1 MGAPEHDFRG
11 LTAMHELVE
20 HSPVAIDVVVADHHR
35 VVAEGVAALLTPH
48 VRSVVLVYSAV
59 ALLERVGPGM
69 LVVGDID
76 LPDMPGLE
84 PVRRIAERRNGSRFI
99 VLSGHDEPLIVQDA
113 MKSGAWAYVLKQS
126 PRNELLDAVTEVLDG
141 RRYVSPGLMAAL
153 VIAPPSVHRLTR
165 RQREVLERMARGL
178 RASDI
183 ALELGIS
190 VRTVES
196 HRQSLL
202 DLFNVH
208 SGVALVREAI
218 RIGLIRDPGGPYTAP
233 HGEGTL

>member
-1 MGAPEHDFRG
+1 MQEP
-11 LTAMHELVE
+11 VE
-20 HSPVAIDVVVADHHR
+20 RLPLAIDVIVADHHR
-35 VVAEGVAALLTPH
+35 VVAEGVSALLTPH
-48 VRSVVLVYSAV
+48 VRSVVLVHSAA
-59 ALLERVGPGM
+59 ALLERLAPGM

-84 PVRRIAERRNGSRFI
+84 PLRRVAERRDGSRFI

-113 MKSGAWAYVLKQS
+113 MQSGAWAYVLKQS
-126 PRNELLDAVTEVLDG
+126 PRNELLDAVKDVLEDH
-141 RRYVSPGLMAAL
+141 RYVSPGLMAAL
-153 VIAPPSVHRLTR
+153 VNAPPSVHRLTR
-165 RQREVLERMARGL
+165 RQREVLERMAHGL

-183 ALELGIS
+183 ATELGIS

-202 DLFNVH
+202 DLFHVH

-218 RIGLIRDPGGPYTAP
+218 RMGLIRDPAGPYTAP
-233 HGEGTL
+233 RGDGTP

>member
-1 MGAPEHDFRG
+1 MQG
-11 LTAMHELVE
+11 
-20 HSPVAIDVVVADHHR
+20 SPLPVDVVVADHHR
-35 VVAEGVAALLTPH
+35 MVAEGVAALLATH
-48 VRSVVLVYSAV
+48 VRSVVLVHSAG
-59 ALLERVGPGM
+59 ALLERIMPGS

-76 LPDMPGLE
+76 LPDMPGLD
-84 PVRRIAERRNGSRFI
+84 PLRRIAGRQDGTRFI

-113 MKSGAWAYVLKQS
+113 MQSGAWAYVLKQS
-126 PRNELLDAVTEVLDG
+126 PRNELVDAVNDVMAG

-153 VIAPPSVHRLTR
+153 VNAPPSVHRLTR
-165 RQREVLERMARGL
+165 RQREVLERMAQGL

-183 ALELGIS
+183 AAELGIS

-202 DLFNVH
+202 DLFHVH

-218 RIGLIRDPGGPYTAP
+218 RMGLIRDTAGGYPGTRDD
-233 HGEGTL
+233 GTP

>member
-1 MGAPEHDFRG
+1 
-11 LTAMHELVE
+11 MHEPVE
-20 HSPVAIDVVVADHHR
+20 RLPLAVDVVVADHHR
-35 VVAEGVAALLTPH
+35 VVAEGVSALLAPH
-48 VRSVVLVYSAV
+48 VRSVVLVHSAA
-59 ALLERVGPGM
+59 ALLERLAPGM

-84 PVRRIAERRNGSRFI
+84 PLRRVAERRDGSRFI

-113 MKSGAWAYVLKQS
+113 MQSGAWAYVLKQS
-126 PRNELLDAVTEVLDG
+126 PRNELLDAVKDVLEDH
-141 RRYVSPGLMAAL
+141 RYVSPGLMAAL
-153 VIAPPSVHRLTR
+153 VNAPPSVHRLTR
-165 RQREVLERMARGL
+165 RQREVLERMAHGL

-183 ALELGIS
+183 ATELGIS

-202 DLFNVH
+202 DLFHVH

-218 RIGLIRDPGGPYTAP
+218 RMGLIRDPAGPYTAP
-233 HGEGTL
+233 RGDGTP

>member
-1 MGAPEHDFRG
+1 
-11 LTAMHELVE
+11 MHEPVE
-20 HSPVAIDVVVADHHR
+20 RFPMAVDVVVADHHR
-35 VVAEGVAALLTPH
+35 VVAEGVSALLVPH
-48 VRSVVLVYSAV
+48 VRSVALVHSAA
-59 ALLERVGPGM
+59 ALLERVVPGM

-84 PVRRIAERRNGSRFI
+84 PARRIAARRDGSRFI

-113 MKSGAWAYVLKQS
+113 MQSGAWAYVLKQS
-126 PRNELLDAVTEVLDG
+126 PRNELLDAVKDVLEG
-141 RRYVSPGLMAAL
+141 HRYVSPGLMAAL
-153 VIAPPSVHRLTR
+153 VNAPPSVHRLTR
-165 RQREVLERMARGL
+165 RQREVLERMAHGL

-202 DLFNVH
+202 DLFHVH

-218 RIGLIRDPGGPYTAP
+218 RMGLIRDPGGPYTAP
-233 HGEGTL
+233 HGEGML

>member
-1 MGAPEHDFRG
+1 
-11 LTAMHELVE
+11 MHEPVE
-20 HSPVAIDVVVADHHR
+20 RVPLAIDVIVADHHR
-35 VVAEGVAALLTPH
+35 VVAEGVSALLAPH
-48 VRSVVLVYSAV
+48 VRSVVMVHSAA
-59 ALLERVGPGM
+59 ALLERVAPGM

-84 PVRRIAERRNGSRFI
+84 PVRRVAERRDGSRFI

-113 MKSGAWAYVLKQS
+113 MQSGAWAYVLKQS
-126 PRNELLDAVTEVLDG
+126 PRNELLDAVKDVLEDH
-141 RRYVSPGLMAAL
+141 RYVSPGLMAAL
-153 VIAPPSVHRLTR
+153 VNAPPSVHRLTR
-165 RQREVLERMARGL
+165 RQREVLERMAHGL

-183 ALELGIS
+183 AAELGIS

-202 DLFNVH
+202 DLFHVH

-218 RIGLIRDPGGPYTAP
+218 RMGLIRDPAGPYTAP
-233 HGEGTL
+233 RGEGTP

>member
-1 MGAPEHDFRG
+1 
-11 LTAMHELVE
+11 MHEPVE
-20 HSPVAIDVVVADHHR
+20 RLPMAVDVVVADHHR
-35 VVAEGVAALLTPH
+35 VVAEGVSALLAPH
-48 VRSVVLVYSAV
+48 VRSVVLVHSAA
-59 ALLERVGPGM
+59 ALLERVAAGM

-84 PVRRIAERRNGSRFI
+84 PVRRVAERRDGSRFI

-113 MKSGAWAYVLKQS
+113 MQSGAWAYVLKQS
-126 PRNELLDAVTEVLDG
+126 PRAELLDAVRDVLG
-141 RRYVSPGLMAAL
+141 NHRYVSPGLMAAL
-153 VIAPPSVHRLTR
+153 INAPPSVHRLTR
-165 RQREVLERMARGL
+165 RQREVLERMAHGL

-183 ALELGIS
+183 AAELGIS

-202 DLFNVH
+202 DLFHVH

-218 RIGLIRDPGGPYTAP
+218 RMGLIRDPAGPYTAP
-233 HGEGTL
+233 RGEGTP

>member
-1 MGAPEHDFRG
+1 
-11 LTAMHELVE
+11 MHEPA
-20 HSPVAIDVVVADHHR
+20 HGPPHPVDVVVADHHR
-35 VVAEGVAALLTPH
+35 MVAEGVAALLAPH
-48 VRSVVLVYSAV
+48 VRSVMLVHTAA
-59 ALLERVGPGM
+59 ALFERAGAGA

-76 LPDMPGLE
+76 LPDMPGLD
-84 PVRRIAERRNGSRFI
+84 PLRQVAGRQDGTRFI

-113 MKSGAWAYVLKQS
+113 MQSGAWAYVLKQS
-126 PRNELLDAVTEVLDG
+126 PRNELVDAVNDVMAG

-153 VIAPPSVHRLTR
+153 VNAPPSVHRLTR
-165 RQREVLERMARGL
+165 RQREVLERMAQGL

-183 ALELGIS
+183 ANELGIS

-202 DLFNVH
+202 DLFHVH

-218 RIGLIRDPGGPYTAP
+218 RMGLIRD
-233 HGEGTL
+233 GTP